1 MNARFVRASASSP
14 VRALAGALLL
24 ALVGAAQAQQVVL
37 SGRMGERALLVVDGQ
52 PYAVSVGQT
61 VAGVKLL
68 RWNGEVAEVER
79 SGRSHP
85 MRVGETP
92 VLLGAAPP
100 RSAGREIVLSAGSG
114 GHFTAGGSING
125 KQVRFMVDTGATL
138 VSLGKDDAERLG
150 VDLSNARRGSTQTAN
165 GPVPVWLVTLN
176 SVRIGE
182 VELSNVGAAVLPQ
195 PMPVVLLGNS
205 FLSRMNMKRE
215 NDVMR
220 LELR

>member
-1 MNARFVRASASSP
+1 MAAQLQQFPRMRRAIA
-14 VRALAGALLL
+14 AALLL
-24 ALVGAAQAQQVVL
+24 VLAATAQAQRVVL

-52 PYAVSVGQT
+52 PYTVSVGQT

-68 RWNGEVAEVER
+68 RWNGEVADVER
-79 SGRSHP
+79 SGRSYP

-92 VLLGAAPP
+92 VLLGVAAP
-100 RSAGREIVLSAGSG
+100 RSAGREIVMTAGSG
-114 GHFTAGGSING
+114 GHFTAGGTING

-138 VSLGKDDAERLG
+138 VSLGRDDAERLG
-150 VDLSNARRGSTQTAN
+150 VDLASARRGNAQTAN

-195 PMPVVLLGNS
+195 AMPMVLLGNS
-205 FLSRMNMKRE
+205 FLARLNMKRD

>member
-1 MNARFVRASASSP
+1 MAAQLQQFPRMRRAIA
-14 VRALAGALLL
+14 AALLL
-24 ALVGAAQAQQVVL
+24 VLAATAQAQRVVL

-52 PYAVSVGQT
+52 PYTVSVGQT

-68 RWNGEVAEVER
+68 RWNGDMAEVER
-79 SGRSHP
+79 SGRAYP

-92 VLLGAAPP
+92 VLLGVAPP
-100 RSAGREIVLSAGSG
+100 RSAGREIVMTAGSG
-114 GHFTAGGSING
+114 GHFTAGGTING

-138 VSLGKDDAERLG
+138 VSLGKDDADRLG

-195 PMPVVLLGNS
+195 AMPMVLLGNS
-205 FLSRMNMKRE
+205 FLSRMNMKRD